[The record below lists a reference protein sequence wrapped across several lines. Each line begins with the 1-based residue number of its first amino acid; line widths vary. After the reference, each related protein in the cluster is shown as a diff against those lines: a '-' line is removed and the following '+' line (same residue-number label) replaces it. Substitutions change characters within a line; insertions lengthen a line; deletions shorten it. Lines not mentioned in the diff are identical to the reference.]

1 MDKFTHAGVSRYK
14 GEFKVRWAN
23 DAARVKVLAKNGHTD
38 IDVIELP
45 EAKTKVDA
53 VEYLLS
59 INFDNGNAAVRAAL
73 EEALDKRQEK
83 TAAKPALAEI
93 RARKTDAVEA

>member
-1 MDKFTHAGVSRYK
+1 MSNFTHAGVSRYK
-14 GEFKVRWAN
+14 GEFKARWAN

-45 EAKTKVDA
+45 NPMGKLEAVQ
-53 VEYLLS
+53 YLLS

-73 EEALDKRQEK
+73 DEAVEKRVDESAPSL
-83 TAAKPALAEI
+83 TSI
-93 RARKTDAVEA
+93 RARKTETVEA

>member
-23 DAARVKVLAKNGHTD
+23 DAARVKVLAKNGHSD

-45 EAKTKVDA
+45 NPMTKVEA
-53 VEYLLS
+53 VQYLLS

-73 EEALDKRQEK
+73 DEALEKRADASTPSLTK
-83 TAAKPALAEI
+83 I

>member
-1 MDKFTHAGVSRYK
+1 MDKFTHCGVSRYK

-45 EAKTKVDA
+45 SPMGKLEAVQ
-53 VEYLLS
+53 YLLS
-59 INFDNGNAAVRAAL
+59 VNFDNGNAAVRTALDEAA
-73 EEALDKRQEK
+73 DKRQDK
-83 TAAKPALAEI
+83 NAPTLTAI
-93 RARKTDAVEA
+93 RARKSETVEA

>member
-23 DAARVKVLAKNGHTD
+23 DAARVKILAKNGHTD

-45 EAKTKVDA
+45 EAKTKVEA
-53 VEYLLS
+53 VQYLLS
-59 INFDNGNAAVRAAL
+59 INFDNGNTAVRAAL
-73 EEALDKRQEK
+73 EEALDKRQDK
-83 TAAKPALAEI
+83 SAPSLGAI
-93 RARKTDAVEA
+93 RARKTEAVEA